1 MIMAIVAFLK
11 LFAIMLWLIVNVIDQ
26 STAQIMNVLADQSN
40 ITTPSDREFVSTPD
54 RYERNIVKSSDKFVT
69 MVDHDQ
75 SILRRISSANYGPA
89 GRMSDEQMIEALRKK
104 GHYNMIATFLDTLDL
119 KHVLPESSTLL
130 VPMDGEVMSSLLSL
144 RPEAWLPV
152 FQYHV
157 LTQQFSFLDLQQLPT
172 GQILPTLLINST
184 VMVTNNSTDNFTV
197 DDVRISYPN
206 ILLASNVAVHGLN
219 GVMNSTVFG
228 QIKPIAFPPPS
239 SSSSASGSIVNSNSS
254 ARNVGTNAPP
264 LLPSSN
270 GSVIISS
277 PSPLNSSNITSS
289 SSSSPPN
296 NCSSATSCNSTATV
310 ILVPN
315 SPPTT
320 ISSGSIITVNSS
332 SSTTNTP
339 VSNSNS
345 NASSSSAAI
354 PVNNSNNNASASS
367 GNVISTSAPDS
378 SSNPSQEATEPSA
391 SALSSQAAA
400 GHPHCKDMNDNDDHN
415 RNDCSSG
422 ASSNSLLG
430 SSSVLEATT
439 GLVIVQYYMLIIRA

>member
-1 MIMAIVAFLK
+1 MALVAFVK
-11 LFAIMLWLIVNVIDQ
+11 LSAIILWFIVNVIDQ
-26 STAQIMNVLADQSN
+26 SAAQIMNVLADQTN
-40 ITTPSDREFVSTPD
+40 ITTPTDHEFVSTTNP
-54 RYERNIVKSSDKFVT
+54 YEINIAKSSDKFVT

-75 SILRRISSANYGPA
+75 SIIRRISSANYGPA

-130 VPMDGEVMSSLLSL
+130 VPMDGEVMSSLLNL

-228 QIKPIAFPPPS
+228 PIKPIAFPPPS
-239 SSSSASGSIVNSNSS
+239 SSASASGSTVSSNSS

-277 PSPLNSSNITSS
+277 PSALNSSNITS

-296 NCSSATSCNSTATV
+296 NCSSATSCNSTATAV
-310 ILVPN
+310 LVPN

-339 VSNSNS
+339 VSSSNS
-345 NASSSSAAI
+345 NASSSSAAT
-354 PVNNSNNNASASS
+354 PANNSNNNASSSASS

-400 GHPHCKDMNDNDDHN
+400 GPPHCKDMNDNDDHN
-415 RNDCSSG
+415 RNGCSSG
-422 ASSNSLLG
+422 ASSKSPLG
-430 SSSVLEATT
+430 SSSVLEAMA
-439 GLVIVQYYMLIIRA
+439 GLVIAQYYMLIIPA